1 MPGSVGGARRI
12 RGARIRSAAPG
23 ARLLE

>member
-1 MPGSVGGARRI
+1 MPGSVGGARRV
-12 RGARIRSAAPG
+12 RGARIRGATPG

>member
-12 RGARIRSAAPG
+12 RGARIRSAIPG